1 MTFDELEH
9 SIGENIMIAAEVS
22 KLLAGLNPE
31 YIFVV
36 HRLAKDFA
44 AAIAWELAFKDGD
57 MAEVVGK
64 QGAVLQA
71 MTVWLQR
78 QGVNSRLL
86 RPAAPMKTSA
96 GR

>member
-1 MTFDELEH
+1 M
-9 SIGENIMIAAEVS
+9 
-22 KLLAGLNPE
+22 
-31 YIFVV
+31 V

-57 MAEVVGK
+57 MAVVVRK
-64 QGAVLQA
+64 QGAVLEA
-71 MTVWLQR
+71 MTFWLQR

-86 RPAAPMKTSA
+86 RPAAQMKTSA